1 VCLHEN
7 LNPEKYLRLA
17 PGVSIK
23 ALESA
28 FLYDIRS
35 DELYEINEEGVDF
48 LIECDGSI
56 KAGEMCFDDEFI
68 EYCLGENLLEALD
81 APSPRMVNVYRSPIP
96 SLRYLEIQITHRCNR
111 ACRHCYLGSAN
122 AVDLSAEDV
131 VGAMSQFEA
140 MGGLRVMIS
149 GGEPLLHPQWD
160 RINAELNRFELR
172 SVLLTNGEL
181 ITREVAERLA
191 AQEVQVSLDG
201 MEKGHDFLRGAGSWS
216 KAMRGVE
223 TVISAGLDLSVATM
237 VHKGNIAEFDEMDAF
252 FREIGVREWG
262 IDVPCVSG
270 RLESNSDILLPVDQA
285 APLLKY
291 AFGGS
296 YHGGGE
302 GYACGLHLATL
313 TPDGNLLKCG
323 FYANE
328 PLGILKEGLKKAWK
342 RANPIPLKE
351 TECRACE
358 HVPECAGGC
367 RYRAPS
373 PTEPD
378 PVMCALYGK

>member
-1 VCLHEN
+1 MCLHEN
-7 LNPEKYLRLA
+7 INPEKYLRLTS
-17 PGVSIK
+17 GVSIK
-23 ALESA
+23 VLESA

-35 DELYEINEEGVDF
+35 DELYEINEEGVGF
-48 LIECDGSI
+48 LIGCDGTK
-56 KAGEMCFDDEFI
+56 KAAEMSYDDEFV

-81 APSPRMVNVYRSPIP
+81 APSPRLVNVYRSPIP

-111 ACRHCYLGSAN
+111 ACRHCYLGSPK

-172 SVLLTNGEL
+172 GVLLTNGEL

-191 AQEVQVSLDG
+191 AQEVQVSIDG
-201 MEKGHDFLRGAGSWS
+201 MEKGHDYLRGAGSWS

-237 VHKGNIAEFDEMDAF
+237 VHKGNVAEFDEMDAF

-270 RLESNSDILLPVDQA
+270 RLKSNSDILLPVDQA
-285 APLLKY
+285 APLMKY

-302 GYACGLHLATL
+302 GYTCGLHLATL
-313 TPDGNLLKCG
+313 TPEGNLLKCG
-323 FYANE
+323 FYTNE
-328 PLGILKEGLKKAWK
+328 PLGTLKGGLKKAWE
-342 RANPIPLKE
+342 RAKPIPLKE
-351 TECRACE
+351 IECFSCE
-358 HVPECAGGC
+358 HVSECAGGC

-373 PTEPD
+373 PTARD
-378 PVMCALYGK
+378 PVMCVLYGK